1 MIKRFMCIL
10 TAMILLAGPAIAAS
24 PAAEYDD
31 ACELLMRGKFSEAA
45 QAFNALGFYGDA
57 SLMALYCAAL
67 DAGSSGN
74 YATAALNFEALGSFR
89 DASLYARY
97 YTALW
102 YGSGEK
108 YEESADILAG
118 MTLFMDASERLAGY
132 PALIVARDAAA
143 LEARNAA
150 AYAEAVAAEEAGLL
164 DKALSGFTALGD
176 YRDSS
181 TRAAAL
187 EIRGSYAKGMQYI
200 MSGKYAAA
208 YEIFAALGDYEDSV
222 AKAYTLRVATFADK
236 IDNQG
241 NGVAF
246 FSFHDDW
253 GVLNAVDNTVSSP
266 YWDIYSDFDEY
277 GLAYVKLN
285 DQYAYV
291 NTHGEVIIPLKWDYL
306 SRFCNGV
313 CVGGVKE
320 ANPNRSSYPNY
331 PLVLIDTNG
340 NALTNNRWIAIDGIY
355 NSSWNNKNRL
365 ETFNGFNFTGNLI
378 RVQDTS
384 SKWGYID
391 LTGNVII
398 EPQYSDARD
407 FHEGRA
413 AVRDSNGQWGFIDV
427 SNNMVISTRYT
438 EVSDYANGM
447 AHVYLPGTGWQ
458 IIDTEGKLLYF
469 NTADETTEA
478 DSASS
483 GPHDGEYTGTGKGFG
498 GTISVKVTISESS
511 ISSID
516 VISHSETISIGG
528 TAFAPLTQAILREQS
543 TAVDTISGAT
553 YTSNG
558 FLEAVINALVQAG
571 W

>member
-10 TAMILLAGPAIAAS
+10 TAMLLLAGPAIAAS

-31 ACELLMRGKFSEAA
+31 ACELLMRGKFAEAA

-102 YGSGEK
+102 YESGEK

-118 MTLFMDASERLAGY
+118 MTLFLDASERLAGY

-176 YRDSS
+176 YRDSA

-266 YWDIYSDFDEY
+266 YWDTYSDFDEY

-285 DQYAYV
+285 GQYAYV
-291 NTHGEVIIPLKWDYL
+291 DTHGEVIIPLKWDYL

-313 CVGGVKE
+313 CVGGVTE
-320 ANPNRSSYPNY
+320 ANPNRSSFPNY

-340 NALTNNRWIAIDGIY
+340 NVLTDNRWTAIDGIKNSDWDGY
-355 NSSWNNKNRL
+355 NSLSKGDL
-365 ETFNGFNFTGNLI
+365 AFPGNLI
-378 RVQDTS
+378 RVRDRNNQ
-384 SKWGYID
+384 WGYVD
-391 LTGNVII
+391 LTGNVEIP
-398 EPQYSDARD
+398 PQYSDARD

-483 GPHDGEYTGTGKGFG
+483 GPQDGEYTGTGKGFG
-498 GTISVKVTISESS
+498 GTISVKVTINEGT

-528 TAFAPLTQAILREQS
+528 TSFAPLTQAILREQS